1 MNTLGAARTSLPR
14 RNPRATSRETTVRSE
29 PIARTP
35 RLRPVVRT
43 HVSISCITYI
53 YDLTHLHP
61 RSVRVP
67 RRECDGQIARAPRSN
82 MQYSVQLYHT
92 LPPRTS
98 RPASCRE
105 APRSHSVDASPL
117 PAEASSSSEADA
129 SSEAKASMLPSASAP
144 SCASSAPTYTRHEGV
159 SSWASLEGEAL
170 PSLPPRRRPSS
181 SLFDRA
187 GRMAQLAAS
196 GCFGLTEAGEPGL
209 ELCVRG

>member
-1 MNTLGAARTSLPR
+1 MFPFEHNL
-14 RNPRATSRETTVRSE
+14 
-29 PIARTP
+29 
-35 RLRPVVRT
+35 
-43 HVSISCITYI
+43 
-53 YDLTHLHP
+53 YDLTHYLHP
-61 RSVRVP
+61 RSVRIP
-67 RRECDGQIARAPRSN
+67 RRVRLSN
-82 MQYSVQLYHT
+82 SESPNKQHAIHSTALR
-92 LPPRTS
+92 LS
-98 RPASCRE
+98 RPGRRQASASCRE

-117 PAEASSSSEADA
+117 PAEASSSPEADA

-209 ELCVRG
+209 ELCDALTA